1 MAVRRLRLLL
11 TSAVVLIASLS
22 IPVSVPLSA
31 QASVGPDA
39 GFRLPDIKTCP
50 GLIGQPQTRQDLLSE
65 YICVPSLARPAGTPE
80 QLNKASFIRVH
91 ERSPRSSKVDA
102 VIIYGANFGDN
113 IDTELPAEIVEM
125 AAKQGKNVEV
135 WCMLHR
141 EVNLQD
147 TRGLG
152 AAAFARDPSIALRYY
167 FGDNYVGSTG
177 RFDGVLGGTGSSFTP
192 LQQSDVPF
200 MADWG
205 ADVQNADVE
214 SVLDLV
220 PPAERAS
227 NAFLMSAS
235 PNSEFNTQFA
245 GFKLHDGKRGYQEL
259 AGIIAVE
266 GNITSI
272 GSATPPTQDAIN
284 AYLNQVKAIQD
295 GTAPSFDTTSP
306 PAGGNPNGT
315 SGVSGRIAS
324 QIIAMS
330 AMWQPNRESI
340 FEPLPGGAVGGPLAD
355 QFNSRLR
362 LTNQARDAFSNSADP
377 VPGTFLAAPG
387 QSRLGGREGHLAFTP
402 QPGAAQCAAPGP
414 NGMVPPCVPP
424 VSQIDTSKVY
434 GWATG
439 GVDGPGE
446 AGNPLSGWT
455 ESSPGVFSSANVNAG
470 PNPSNITLNE
480 AGSMPGTRTNDHP
493 ITVRFPTSGKVTID
507 SSFKTDFSWYL
518 DNRYDNVD
526 VPFINTYQK
535 VDINRPDLGVHLD
548 FDKSGVNI
556 PVIEY
561 VVHLGTTNPWPKVTD
576 FSVVAPDAVTQT
588 AQAAQRSPLNKSMNL
603 RLYNNIDIHT
613 ADNSLGTAAL
623 RGTVTPGDV
632 GANPIPDTLV
642 SWLMARAGRHGVSV
656 PQFSTHVNCLPL
668 STEPDR

>member
-11 TSAVVLIASLS
+11 TSAVVLLASLAV
-22 IPVSVPLSA
+22 PVASA
-31 QASVGPDA
+31 AASVSADS
-39 GFRLPDIKTCP
+39 GFRLPDIATCP
-50 GLIGQPQTRQDLLSE
+50 GLIGQPQTRQDILTE
-65 YICVPSLARPAGTPE
+65 YICVPSSAHPAGTPA
-80 QLNKASFIRVH
+80 QLNKASFIRVAQ
-91 ERSPRSSKVDA
+91 RFPRSKKVDA
-102 VIIYGANFGDN
+102 VIIYGANFGDD

-125 AAKQGKNVEV
+125 AAKQGRNVEV

-147 TRGLG
+147 TTGLS
-152 AAAFARDPSIALRYY
+152 AAAFARDPSVALRYY

-177 RFDGVLGGTGSSFTP
+177 TFDGVLGGQGAGFTP

-205 ADVQNADVE
+205 ADVQNEDVE

-220 PPAERAS
+220 PPAQRSS
-227 NAFLMSAS
+227 NVFLMSAS

-245 GFKLHDGKRGYQEL
+245 GFQLADGKRGYQEL

-272 GSATPPTQDAIN
+272 GSPTPPTQDAIN
-284 AYLNQVKAIQD
+284 AYLAQVKAIQD
-295 GTAPSFDTTSP
+295 GTAPRFDTTSP
-306 PAGGNPNGT
+306 PAGGNPTGT
-315 SGVSGRIAS
+315 SGVGGRIAS

-330 AMWQPNRESI
+330 AMWQPDRESI
-340 FEPLPGGAVGGPLAD
+340 FEPLPPGAVGGPLAD

-377 VPGTFLAAPG
+377 IPGTFLAAPG

-402 QPGAAQCAAPGP
+402 VPGSAQCAAPGP
-414 NGMVPPCVPP
+414 NGMVAPCVPP
-424 VSQIDTSKVY
+424 VSQIDPSKVY
-434 GWATG
+434 GWDLG
-439 GVDGPGE
+439 GVHGPGE

-455 ESSPGVFSSANVNAG
+455 ETAPGVFGNANVNAG
-470 PNPSNITLNE
+470 ANPSDITLNE
-480 AGSMPGTRTNDHP
+480 AGSMPGTRTNDQP
-493 ITVRFPTSGKVTID
+493 ITVRFPTSGTVTIN
-507 SSFKTDFSWYL
+507 SSFKTDFAWYL

-535 VDINRPDLGVHLD
+535 VDIDDPALGVHLN

-561 VVHLGTTNPWPKVTD
+561 VVHLGTTNPWPNVTD
-576 FSVVAPDAVTQT
+576 FSVVAPTGVTQT
-588 AQAAQRSPLNKSMNL
+588 ALAARRSPLNTTMNL

-623 RGTVTPGDV
+623 KGQVTPGDV

-642 SWLMARAGRHGVSV
+642 SWLMARIGHHGVTV
-656 PQFSTHVNCLPL
+656 PRFSTHVTCQPL
-668 STEPDR
+668 VTKLH